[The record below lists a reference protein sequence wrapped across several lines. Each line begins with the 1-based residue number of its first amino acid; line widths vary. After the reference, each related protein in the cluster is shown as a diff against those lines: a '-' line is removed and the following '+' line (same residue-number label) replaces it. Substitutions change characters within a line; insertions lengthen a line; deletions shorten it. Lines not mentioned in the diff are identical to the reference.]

1 MTPED
6 ILSHKPIVLSQK
18 QREFYFTNGYLLV
31 EKIIGS
37 DWLDRLNAAVARKVD
52 ESRRITKPDR
62 VFDLET
68 GHSAEDP
75 RLRRVSSPN
84 DHDPVFWDFASKSV
98 LADVVAD
105 LVGPNV
111 RFYQSKLNF
120 KWSRGGAEVKMHQDC
135 PFFPHTNTAVLT
147 VGTYLFDCDSEQ
159 GPLGVLPGS
168 HEGPL
173 YDHYDQN
180 GNWRGALSDEDAAS
194 LPLDKVDY
202 LCGPAGSITLHN
214 YRAVHGSKP
223 NLSARGR
230 PLLLNVMSAAD
241 ALPYTPNALPS
252 KYDGTIIRG
261 EKARWAHH
269 DPRPCIVPPD
279 WSRGYTSIFAIQ
291 QGEGEQSTGKAAA

>member
-6 ILSHKPIVLSQK
+6 ILSHKPRVLSQK
-18 QREFYFTNGYLLV
+18 QRESYFENGYLLV
-31 EKIIGS
+31 EKIIGD
-37 DWLDRLNAAVARKVD
+37 DWLERLNAAVARKVE
-52 ESRRITKPDR
+52 ESRRLSKPDHI
-62 VFDLET
+62 FDLEK
-68 GHSAEDP
+68 GHSAEEP

-84 DHDPVFWDFASKSV
+84 DHDEVFWEFASKSV
-98 LADVVAD
+98 LGDVVAD

-120 KWSRGGAEVKMHQDC
+120 KWAKGGAEVKMHQDA
-135 PFFPHTNTAVLT
+135 PFFPHTNPAVLT
-147 VGTYLFDCDSEQ
+147 IGTYLLDCDMEQ

-173 YDHYDQN
+173 YDHYDAD
-180 GNWRGALSDEDAAS
+180 GKWRGALSDEDSAK
-194 LPLDKVDY
+194 LPLDKLDY
-202 LCGPAGSITLHN
+202 LCGPAGSLTLHN

-261 EKARWAHH
+261 EMPRWAHH
-269 DPRPCIVPPD
+269 DPRPTIIPPD
-279 WSRGYTSIFAIQ
+279 WSRGYTSIFEIQ
-291 QGEGEQSTGKAAA
+291 QKPSAAAE